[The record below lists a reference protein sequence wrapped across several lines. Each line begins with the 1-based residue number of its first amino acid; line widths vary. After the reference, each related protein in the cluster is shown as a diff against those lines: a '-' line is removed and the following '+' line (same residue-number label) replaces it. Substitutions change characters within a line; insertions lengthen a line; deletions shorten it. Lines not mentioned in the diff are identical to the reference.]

1 METLDEHITEEAA
14 KCVRCG
20 ICKSVCP
27 TFNAIHREPASA
39 RGKISLVE
47 AHLAGDVEL
56 GEEYLRHIKECA
68 LCGACLAS
76 CPKEVDTPELVMNAR
91 AESVTKE
98 GLPLTA
104 SFALK
109 NVLGSERIM
118 PLAFRFASR
127 LQRVLLKGTSLENG
141 LVSRFSL
148 PIIGSGRL
156 LPELPETSFLDLPEV
171 KARGLPVRDPKV
183 THEASVKTPI
193 ARVGLFVGCGINYLL
208 PGVGE
213 ATIRVLEGAG
223 VEVVVPPGQVCCG
236 MPALSTGE
244 VSTARSLALKNL
256 EVFEKSDIDYIV
268 TACATCGHA
277 LKGSFMKL
285 LGGGGPQT
293 RARVENLSSRVKD
306 ITELLAGQF
315 SYKGGEKTG
324 PDRDGV
330 VVTYHDPC
338 HLGRAQGIRDEPRE
352 LLERSGMTFKEM
364 KNPCKCCG
372 LGGGLTFTNYDLSM
386 EIAKNKVE
394 DIKGTGAQ
402 VVATAC
408 PGCIIQ
414 LKDGLHRFGV
424 NAKVVHL
431 VELL

>member
-1 METLDEHITEEAA
+1 
-14 KCVRCG
+14 
-20 ICKSVCP
+20 
-27 TFNAIHREPASA
+27 
-39 RGKISLVE
+39 
-47 AHLAGDVEL
+47 
-56 GEEYLRHIKECA
+56 
-68 LCGACLAS
+68 
-76 CPKEVDTPELVMNAR
+76 
-91 AESVTKE
+91 
-98 GLPLTA
+98 
-104 SFALK
+104 
-109 NVLGSERIM
+109 
-118 PLAFRFASR
+118 
-127 LQRVLLKGTSLENG
+127 
-141 LVSRFSL
+141 
-148 PIIGSGRL
+148 
-156 LPELPETSFLDLPEV
+156 
-171 KARGLPVRDPKV
+171 
-183 THEASVKTPI
+183 
-193 ARVGLFVGCGINYLL
+193 
-208 PGVGE
+208 
-213 ATIRVLEGAG
+213 
-223 VEVVVPPGQVCCG
+223 
-236 MPALSTGE
+236 
-244 VSTARSLALKNL
+244 
-256 EVFEKSDIDYIV
+256 
-268 TACATCGHA
+268 
-277 LKGSFMKL
+277 MKL